1 MGSALGST
9 CEGGARDMTSWIV
22 KQRLKK
28 KKHDCKTR
36 KGWVNIRL
44 ICRLSE

>member
-1 MGSALGST
+1 VGSALGST

-28 KKHDCKTR
+28 KNMTVR
-36 KGWVNIRL
+36 PEKGGL
-44 ICRLSE
+44 I

>member
-9 CEGGARDMTSWIV
+9 CKGGARDMTSCIV

-28 KKHDCKTR
+28 KKIDCKTR
-36 KGWVNIRL
+36 KGWVILRL
-44 ICRLSE
+44 FVWE